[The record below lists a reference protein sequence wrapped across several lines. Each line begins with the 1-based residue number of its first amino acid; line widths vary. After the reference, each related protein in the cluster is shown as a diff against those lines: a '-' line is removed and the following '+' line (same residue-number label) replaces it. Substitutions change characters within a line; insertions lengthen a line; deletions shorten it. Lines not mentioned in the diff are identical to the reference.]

1 MMVSFNEGI
10 KSKILGSFAEV
21 KPLGLLDVF
30 TSQTRVTIYRAAF

>member
-1 MMVSFNEGI
+1 MRIEFFWVS
-10 KSKILGSFAEV
+10 KAKYCGSFAEV